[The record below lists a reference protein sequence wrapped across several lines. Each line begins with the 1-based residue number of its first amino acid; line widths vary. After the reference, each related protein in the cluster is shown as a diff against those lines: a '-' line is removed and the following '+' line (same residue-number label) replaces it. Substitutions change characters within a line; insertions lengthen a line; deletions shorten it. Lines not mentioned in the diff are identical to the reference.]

1 MKQIHKLA
9 ALAAVCLAMLLGG
22 TMAEAAVK
30 PTKKGGPALKSSLDT
45 VSYALGVNIGSSLR
59 ENLKTFPNGPANI
72 NILAE
77 IFVRALKGDTAGLI
91 MDNAAAEACIQT
103 YVMAAQ
109 QKENE
114 ARKAEGEKFLAANK
128 SKAGVKT
135 TESGLQ
141 YKIIKEG
148 DGGEKPTD
156 ADRVKVHYTG
166 KLLDGKVFDSSVERG
181 EPAEFGVTQVIRG
194 WQEALKLMTKG
205 EKLQVWIPSDLAYGT
220 GGAGEMIRPNSTLEF
235 EIELLDIINP
245 ESKVEKAAEEAV
257 NAAEEVAN
265 KAGAVDK
272 AVEKVEKAAAKA
284 EKEAKK
290 AAKKA
295 EKAAKAAKKS
305 EKK

>member
-22 TMAEAAVK
+22 TVAEAAVK

-141 YKIIKEG
+141 YKIITEG

-220 GGAGEMIRPNSTLEF
+220 GGAGEMIRPNSTLDF
-235 EIELLDIINP
+235 EIERLDIINP

-295 EKAAKAAKKS
+295 EKAAKKS

>member
-9 ALAAVCLAMLLGG
+9 ALAAVCLVMLLGG

-245 ESKVEKAAEEAV
+245 ESKVEKAAEEAA
-257 NAAEEVAN
+257 NAAE
-265 KAGAVDK
+265 KAVDK
-272 AVEKVEKAAAKA
+272 AVEKVDKAAAKA

-295 EKAAKAAKKS
+295 EKAAKKS

>member
-22 TMAEAAVK
+22 TVAEAAVK

-77 IFVRALKGDTAGLI
+77 IFVRTLKGDTAGLI

-114 ARKAEGEKFLAANK
+114 ARKAVGEKFLAANK

-141 YKIIKEG
+141 YKIITEG

>member
-235 EIELLDIINP
+235 EIELLDIIKP
-245 ESKVEKAAEEAV
+245 ESKVEKAAEEAA
-257 NAAEEVAN
+257 NAAE
-265 KAGAVDK
+265 KAVDK
-272 AVEKVEKAAAKA
+272 AVEKVDKAAAKA

-295 EKAAKAAKKS
+295 EKAAKKS

>member
-22 TMAEAAVK
+22 TVVEAAVK

-114 ARKAEGEKFLAANK
+114 DRKAEGEKFLAANK

-141 YKIIKEG
+141 YKIITEG

-235 EIELLDIINP
+235 EIELLDIIKP
-245 ESKVEKAAEEAV
+245 ESKVEKAAEEAA
-257 NAAEEVAN
+257 NAAE
-265 KAGAVDK
+265 KAVDK
-272 AVEKVEKAAAKA
+272 AVEKVDKAAAKA

-295 EKAAKAAKKS
+295 EKAAKKS

>member
-22 TMAEAAVK
+22 TVAEAAVK

-45 VSYALGVNIGSSLR
+45 VSYSLGVNIGSSLR

-235 EIELLDIINP
+235 EIELLDIIKP
-245 ESKVEKAAEEAV
+245 ESKVEKAAEEAA
-257 NAAEEVAN
+257 NAAE
-265 KAGAVDK
+265 KAVDK
-272 AVEKVEKAAAKA
+272 AVEKVDKAAAKA

-295 EKAAKAAKKS
+295 EKAAKKS

>member
-114 ARKAEGEKFLAANK
+114 TRKADGEGF
-128 SKAGVKT
+128 V
-135 TESGLQ
+135 
-141 YKIIKEG
+141 EG
-148 DGGEKPTD
+148 AD
-156 ADRVKVHYTG
+156 AV
-166 KLLDGKVFDSSVERG
+166 
-181 EPAEFGVTQVIRG
+181 
-194 WQEALKLMTKG
+194 
-205 EKLQVWIPSDLAYGT
+205 
-220 GGAGEMIRPNSTLEF
+220 
-235 EIELLDIINP
+235 EIEVID
-245 ESKVEKAAEEAV
+245 EAAGGGIGGV
-257 NAAEEVAN
+257 L
-265 KAGAVDK
+265 VD
-272 AVEKVEKAAAKA
+272 
-284 EKEAKK
+284 
-290 AAKKA
+290 
-295 EKAAKAAKKS
+295 
-305 EKK
+305 

>member
-22 TMAEAAVK
+22 TVAEAAVK

-235 EIELLDIINP
+235 EIELLDIIKP

-295 EKAAKAAKKS
+295 EKAAKKS

>member
-59 ENLKTFPNGPANI
+59 ENLNTFPKATDNI
-72 NILAE
+72 KIMAE

-235 EIELLDIINP
+235 EIELLDIIKP
-245 ESKVEKAAEEAV
+245 ESKVEKAAEEAA
-257 NAAEEVAN
+257 NAAE
-265 KAGAVDK
+265 KAVDK
-272 AVEKVEKAAAKA
+272 AVEKVDKAAAKA

-295 EKAAKAAKKS
+295 EKAAKKS

>member
-77 IFVRALKGDTAGLI
+77 IFVRTLKGDTAGLI

-114 ARKAEGEKFLAANK
+114 ARKAVGEKFLAANK

-141 YKIIKEG
+141 YKIITEG

-235 EIELLDIINP
+235 EIELLDIIKP
-245 ESKVEKAAEEAV
+245 EPKVEKAAEEAA
-257 NAAEEVAN
+257 NAAE
-265 KAGAVDK
+265 KAVDK
-272 AVEKVEKAAAKA
+272 AVEKVDKAAAKA

-295 EKAAKAAKKS
+295 EKAAKKS